1 MRSSGKIDAFER
13 SLGRYDQF
21 EALGTPSVVCAR
33 GRMPRGRAEADCAS
47 GPVGLS
53 RLPRGRVRARKLAL
67 LELSRRP
74 EVERKG
80 GESAYCRTHGRATYE
95 NSGCGT
101 GAAARAGSG
110 ESLRSSGAFA
120 ALEGRAGESKARTG
134 AGKRLFAIQERVSSH
149 KQLERRS
156 KPHARQRRTLTKTAR
171 MEFFNRFR
179 EVTTFLG
186 FQTPGFASTPR
197 RQVFRGRQIGGSG
210 GDDWSITREK
220 AQKMHERIGR
230 VDAFSGFTTRRRHR
244 FYTTY

>member
-33 GRMPRGRAEADCAS
+33 GWMPRGRAEADCAS

-80 GESAYCRTHGRATYE
+80 GESAYCRTHGRAPCE

-134 AGKRLFAIQERVSSH
+134 AGKRLFAIRERVSSH

-156 KPHARQRRTLTKTAR
+156 KPHARQRRTLTIKPPEWNFLTA
-171 MEFFNRFR
+171 FASNDF
-179 EVTTFLG
+179 
-186 FQTPGFASTPR
+186 PGVSDPRFASTPR

-220 AQKMHERIGR
+220 AQKIPRKES

>member
-1 MRSSGKIDAFER
+1 MSMRSSGKIDAFER

-53 RLPRGRVRARKLAL
+53 RLPRGRVRARKRAL

-110 ESLRSSGAFA
+110 ESFRSSGSFCRSRGTGGGVKGEDGARERGFSR
-120 ALEGRAGESKARTG
+120 LDQGFQSQTTRA
-134 AGKRLFAIQERVSSH
+134 
-149 KQLERRS
+149 
-156 KPHARQRRTLTKTAR
+156 TLKTALKTAKNPNK
-171 MEFFNRFR
+171 NRPNGIF
-179 EVTTFLG
+179 
-186 FQTPGFASTPR
+186 
-197 RQVFRGRQIGGSG
+197 
-210 GDDWSITREK
+210 
-220 AQKMHERIGR
+220 
-230 VDAFSGFTTRRRHR
+230 
-244 FYTTY
+244 